1 MLHTDRHAYMM
12 TAAWTADA
20 NDLGTLLDWD
30 ILRRHDFARSDSYPD
45 KMERYQAEALAHH
58 YVPPEALLG
67 IGCASDRVGSAIQ
80 QGNLLEADAE
90 ALVNTVNTVGV
101 SGKGIALMFKDE
113 AASKAG
119 RIAPG
124 GLFVTER
131 HDMLGPRYIVNFA
144 TKQHWRHPSK
154 LAWIKD
160 GLAALRHEL
169 EARGIRS
176 IAIPPLGAGNG
187 GLQWADVRPLIE
199 DALRDLATDI
209 AVFEPTQTYQ
219 NVVKRQGVEK
229 LTPARALMAE
239 MVRRYEVLGFDC
251 SMLEDQKLAWFL
263 SRAINRA
270 GLANPVADDFAAN
283 RYGPYSEKIRHLLNS
298 LDGSYLECER
308 RVADAR
314 PFDPIRFRH
323 DRQDKISAYLT
334 TPDVTSYR
342 AALDHASE
350 VIDGFQSPHGLELL
364 ATVDWLH
371 SENRVPL
378 ETDVM
383 SRAIASWPGPDGAAE
398 RKASIFTRRHV
409 EVAVQHLVKNRGSGL
424 GG

>member
-1 MLHTDRHAYMM
+1 MIRFT
-12 TAAWTADA
+12 
-20 NDLGTLLDWD
+20 
-30 ILRRHDFARSDSYPD
+30 
-45 KMERYQAEALAHH
+45 
-58 YVPPEALLG
+58 
-67 IGCASDRVGSAIQ
+67 

-101 SGKGIALMFKDE
+101 SGKGIALMFKEAFPENFRAYE

-119 RIAPG
+119 RVVAG
-124 GLFVTER
+124 GLFITER
-131 HDMLGPRYIVNFA
+131 HDMLGPRYIINFA

-154 LAWIKD
+154 LVWIKE
-160 GLAALRHEL
+160 GLKALRHEV
-169 EARGIRS
+169 ETRGIRS

-209 AVFEPTQTYQ
+209 VVFEPTQTYQ

-239 MVRRYEVLGFDC
+239 MIRRYEVLGFDC
-251 SMLEDQKLAWFL
+251 SMLEAQKLAWFL

-270 GLANPVADDFAAN
+270 GLADPIANDFAAN
-283 RYGPYSEKIRHLLNS
+283 RYGPYSDKVRHLLNS

-314 PFDPIRFRH
+314 TFDPIRFRH

-334 TPDVTSYR
+334 APDVSSYR
-342 AALDHASE
+342 PALDHASD

-364 ATVDWLH
+364 ATIDWLH
-371 SENRVPL
+371 SENRVPV
-378 ETDVM
+378 ETDAM
-383 SRAIASWPGPDGAAE
+383 MTAIASWPGPDGAAE
-398 RKASIFTRRHV
+398 RKVRIFSRNHV
-409 EVAVQHLVKNRGSGL
+409 EVAVQHLAGNEDGGPGSRPV
-424 GG
+424 

>member
-1 MLHTDRHAYMM
+1 MIRFT
-12 TAAWTADA
+12 
-20 NDLGTLLDWD
+20 
-30 ILRRHDFARSDSYPD
+30 
-45 KMERYQAEALAHH
+45 
-58 YVPPEALLG
+58 
-67 IGCASDRVGSAIQ
+67 

-101 SGKGIALMFKDE
+101 SGKGIALMFKESFPENFRAYE

-124 GLFVTER
+124 GLFITER
-131 HDMLGPRYIVNFA
+131 HDMLGPRYIINFA

-154 LAWIKD
+154 LAWIEE
-160 GLAALRHEL
+160 GLKALRREV
-169 EARGIRS
+169 EARGIQS
-176 IAIPPLGAGNG
+176 VAIPPLGAGNG

-199 DALRDLATDI
+199 DALRDIATDI
-209 AVFEPTQTYQ
+209 IVFEPTRTYQ

-239 MVRRYEVLGFDC
+239 MIRRYEILGFDC
-251 SMLEDQKLAWFL
+251 SMLEAQKLAWFL
-263 SRAINRA
+263 SRAITRS

-283 RYGPYSEKIRHLLNS
+283 RYGPYSEKVRHLLDS

-323 DRQDKISAYLT
+323 DRRDRISAYLT
-334 TPDVTSYR
+334 APDASPYR
-342 AALDHASE
+342 PALDLASD

-364 ATVDWLH
+364 ATIDWLH
-371 SENRVPL
+371 GKNRVPL
-378 ETDVM
+378 ETDAMIV
-383 SRAIASWPGPDGAAE
+383 AIASWPGPEGAAE
-398 RKASIFTRRHV
+398 RKASTFTRHHV
-409 EVAVQHLVKNRGSGL
+409 EVAVQRLAVADDAEL
-424 GG
+424 GGGSD